1 MAEVISINVTSVV
14 NILNKMQVLQEEMK
28 LLFLDSEKAILN
40 AELEGWNDKNYH
52 QFADTFLD
60 TKTLFLSLEKKID
73 EEHIP
78 FLKKM
83 IRTSAEFE

>member
-1 MAEVISINVTSVV
+1 MDHISLNVASVS
-14 NILNKMQVLQEEMK
+14 NILRKMQNLQEEMR
-28 LLFLDSEKAILN
+28 LLMSDTEKSILN

-52 QFADTFLD
+52 YFVDSFLD
-60 TKTLFLSLEKKID
+60 TKGLFSAAEKKID

-83 IRTSAEFE
+83 IRSAEEF